1 MFILKLSSSRFLS
14 SNTKRQNV
22 DSSVVHVRCVCKVGL
37 NKVHA
42 KPLYYFFLECDLVPA
57 DFVFLLDSS
66 GSETVKGF
74 KTQLAFI
81 SNFTANFE
89 VGPNKAQFAAV
100 TFSTG
105 VHKDFYL
112 NEHTDQASVLGAIAK
127 IQYRDGETYTDQ
139 GLDFVRNNVLQG
151 IPNN

>member
-1 MFILKLSSSRFLS
+1 M
-14 SNTKRQNV
+14 
-22 DSSVVHVRCVCKVGL
+22 
-37 NKVHA
+37 
-42 KPLYYFFLECDLVPA
+42 
-57 DFVFLLDSS
+57 
-66 GSETVKGF
+66 KGF

-81 SNFTANFE
+81 SNFTANFD

-112 NEHTDQASVLGAIAK
+112 NEHTDQASVLGAIDK

-151 IPNN
+151 IPNNWLVFKVVSTVFKLFNGKICVTITSFN